1 MPEFYFASAISI
13 KLLETLP
20 TGFLI
25 EFDEDGIPVL
35 LLKFDNAT
43 LTQILK
49 GVPLSLMLNNPNLTN
64 KSISLIIYDNVQE
77 PLWIDGNPPDNYDS
91 AFPQFD
97 IQAIQLIGHKE
108 IKIALYNDLTIP
120 IYSSALDLKYDLKE
134 WDSWMAKVYNDPIF
148 SEPLKI
154 TDYNENLWK
163 YQQSFNLKILNV
175 DHTSE
180 EKIKIAYN
188 QWEGDN
194 AGKVSLKDYN
204 FNDYLNIIDGKHGYN
219 QELSIKHILSNYFTI
234 DQEVFVS
241 PLNTDGT
248 EFTDFVILL
257 DDAYILIESKFIIS
271 SKATNINSAL
281 RKAVN
286 QLSLADQ
293 QIKENT
299 ISLKNKSL
307 EAELLK
313 RKFNLKLCFHNDNI
327 VLQES
332 KCKALIANFR
342 KNQLPM
348 FISVM
353 VFNQFLAALY
363 IKNQAY
369 FKDNLEGNLVTAF
382 GEFYEGEKSIL
393 IFREFKAFGEDD
405 NYFKS

>member
-1 MPEFYFASAISI
+1 
-13 KLLETLP
+13 
-20 TGFLI
+20 
-25 EFDEDGIPVL
+25 
-35 LLKFDNAT
+35 
-43 LTQILK
+43 
-49 GVPLSLMLNNPNLTN
+49 
-64 KSISLIIYDNVQE
+64 
-77 PLWIDGNPPDNYDS
+77 
-91 AFPQFD
+91 
-97 IQAIQLIGHKE
+97 
-108 IKIALYNDLTIP
+108 
-120 IYSSALDLKYDLKE
+120 
-134 WDSWMAKVYNDPIF
+134 
-148 SEPLKI
+148 
-154 TDYNENLWK
+154 
-163 YQQSFNLKILNV
+163 
-175 DHTSE
+175 
-180 EKIKIAYN
+180 
-188 QWEGDN
+188 
-194 AGKVSLKDYN
+194 
-204 FNDYLNIIDGKHGYN
+204 
-219 QELSIKHILSNYFTI
+219 
-234 DQEVFVS
+234 
-241 PLNTDGT
+241 
-248 EFTDFVILL
+248 
-257 DDAYILIESKFIIS
+257 
-271 SKATNINSAL
+271 L

-313 RKFNLKLCFHNDNI
+313 RKFNLKLCFHNDNT